1 MVFYHPYRNMWITI
15 LKNQHPLTLQC
26 AKVSNSLSQCASVS
40 EKNAAVK
47 CARHM
52 HTHRWG
58 AEYCLRASTGRLQQI
73 KISKKQT
80 NTHTHF
86 CTCLYICALSFSS
99 HHSFFHQ
106 GPTFPPPHPIP
117 LALSAGGMAV
127 GNLLSLETIKCHSSM
142 PMFFQQY
149 SLLQQVQKIE
159 ATNPIISLKS

>member
-1 MVFYHPYRNMWITI
+1 MMVFYHPYRNMWITI

-80 NTHTHF
+80 NTHTHTLLHVSVHLCF
-86 CTCLYICALSFSS
+86 ILFIPPFLLPPRPYLSSPS
-99 HHSFFHQ
+99 
-106 GPTFPPPHPIP
+106 PHPSRIV
-117 LALSAGGMAV
+117 SWWDG
-127 GNLLSLETIKCHSSM
+127 SW
-142 PMFFQQY
+142 
-149 SLLQQVQKIE
+149 
-159 ATNPIISLKS
+159 

>member
-73 KISKKQT
+73 KISKKHT
-80 NTHTHF
+80 YTHTHTSARV
-86 CTCLYICALSFSS
+86 CTSVLYPFHPTIPSSTKALPFLPLTPSLSHCQLVGWQLVTCCL
-99 HHSFFHQ
+99 
-106 GPTFPPPHPIP
+106 
-117 LALSAGGMAV
+117 
-127 GNLLSLETIKCHSSM
+127 
-142 PMFFQQY
+142 
-149 SLLQQVQKIE
+149 
-159 ATNPIISLKS
+159 